1 MGGKLLIMAVI
12 PHYSVIRDPHAP
24 LSQGQFER
32 SKVLYAGAD
41 PKQWSRDEDTGAS
54 TTKWGQ
60 ILNAGF
66 LPVIG
71 DRQYSGNRKL
81 VNAA

>member
-1 MGGKLLIMAVI
+1 MVGN
-12 PHYSVIRDPHAP
+12 RTT
-24 LSQGQFER
+24 
-32 SKVLYAGAD
+32 AD

-54 TTKWGQ
+54 TTQWGQ

-71 DRQYSGNRKL
+71 DRQYSGNRKF
-81 VNAA
+81 VNAG